1 MERMESVEGSKKMAS
16 EETQPLLRPHAND
29 STFHRTVDKLIVAY
43 HPNSLT
49 AVKPIHR
56 FLSER
61 DSKQKGKSLAQ
72 ELGFID
78 LVGYGIGCTVGAGIY
93 SLIGVGAGIAGKH

>member
-1 MERMESVEGSKKMAS
+1 MTT
-16 EETQPLLRPHAND
+16 EEAKPLLRPCAND
-29 STFHRTVDKLIVAY
+29 NGTCHRTVEKLKVAY

-61 DSKQKGKSLAQ
+61 DSKPKGKSLAE

-78 LVGYGIGCTVGAGIY
+78 LVGYGVGCTVGAGIY
-93 SLIGVGAGIAGKH
+93 SLIGVGAGIAGKYYIS